1 MPNFNITADLIK
13 ALVNKGDKRRA
24 DLRRMAMP
32 ILQSVPEAKLI
43 EAAQTNDRVKSGELN
58 PRMSYSG
65 IRDQMTAL
73 ALVSLV
79 SGAQDADQTIAAIGL
94 NMNPTEFGALHST
107 DAGQIGAYIAAFMDR
122 IQKNDAPGAEA
133 IIPALIGQGVNV
145 DESHCD
151 WRKVLRDYH
160 DGTDDD
166 IEETASAKG
175 ESKAAP
181 RLTLPA
187 VDPSKVAIVN
197 TVLGSLGIPAYDEI
211 RAGVEKVYAE
221 MDAKAAQPSGMHV
234 KYEFGR
240 QPNLA
245 GNSKGLPVGQ
255 LKTVKAHAAFGIT
268 AGKDQFDFDLPTFD
282 WASPHP
288 YVPEVDNDYQFQPVP
303 LLRALWALATNQK
316 AWIHGHTG
324 TGKST
329 LIEQI
334 AARLQWPMIR
344 INFDSYITIM
354 DLSGGYVMTQ
364 SNGSVTTTFEDG
376 TLPKAMQM
384 PCILLCDEMDF
395 IRPDVA
401 YVMQRALENKGLLI
415 TEDGGR
421 LITPDPMFRIIATA
435 NTKGSGDDTGRYMGA
450 RPQSGAFL
458 DRFTCWIEVDYMTP
472 ASVMK
477 LIAAKTTGIPD
488 KVVKMLGAYAKEH
501 WIGFRNGDILQP
513 LSPRGLIS
521 AAGAY
526 TFFSGLMPEAEAIKQ
541 AIRTTISERCTET
554 DAQTIDGLVQR
565 VTS

>member
-1 MPNFNITADLIK
+1 MTTITITADLIK
-13 ALVNKGDKRRA
+13 SLVNKGDKRRA
-24 DLRRMAMP
+24 GLRQLAMP
-32 ILQSVPEAKLI
+32 LLQKVDEAKLTA
-43 EAAQTNDRVKSGELN
+43 AAQQNPRVAAGQLN

-73 ALVSLV
+73 ALTSLV
-79 SGAQDADQTIAAIGL
+79 SGAQSPEETIAAIAL
-94 NMNPTEFGALHST
+94 DMNPTEFGMVHST
-107 DAGQIGAYIAAFMDR
+107 DPHHVGAYLANLMDHMQKGDADAVEITGADAASNN
-122 IQKNDAPGAEA
+122 I
-133 IIPALIGQGVNV
+133 NV
-145 DESHCD
+145 TLPDN
-151 WRKVLRDYH
+151 WRKLLADYGG
-160 DGTDDD
+160 DDLDEALGT
-166 IEETASAKG
+166 T
-175 ESKAAP
+175 KAAPSTP
-181 RLTLPA
+181 RLTLPV
-187 VDPSKVAIVN
+187 VDASKVSIVD
-197 TVLGSLGIPAYDEI
+197 TVLKSLGIPSYEDI
-211 RAGVEKVYAE
+211 RKGVDGVYQQL
-221 MDAKAAQPSGMHV
+221 DAAASKPSGLTIN
-234 KYEFGR
+234 YEF
-240 QPNLA
+240 
-245 GNSKGLPVGQ
+245 VGQ
-255 LKTVKAHAAFGIT
+255 PALAAANGIPAGTLKKVKAFDAFGIT
-268 AGKDQFDFDLPTFD
+268 AGKDQFDFDLPLFD

-288 YVPEVDNDYQFQPVP
+288 YVPEVDSDYQFQPVP

-316 AWIHGHTG
+316 AWLHGHTG

-344 INFDSYITIM
+344 INFDSEITRM
-354 DLSGGYVMTQ
+354 DLIGRDVLQQSGG
-364 SNGSVTTTFEDG
+364 NVTTRFEDG

-435 NTKGSGDDTGRYMGA
+435 NTKGAGDDTGRYMGA

-458 DRFTCWIEVDYMTP
+458 DRFTCWIEVEYMTP
-472 ASVMK
+472 AAVMK
-477 LIAAKTTGIPD
+477 LIAAKTKGIPTE
-488 KVVKMLGAYAKEH
+488 VVKVLGAYAKEH

-521 AAGAY
+521 AANAY
-526 TFFSGLMPEAEAIKQ
+526 TFFSGVMPQAEALKQ